1 MTVEQS
7 IDEVK
12 IARTAASGADG
23 ERARELRVCAGRES
37 GNLLM
42 ADMDPVDL
50 ALAPDRVGDA
60 VEAVANDTVDTLH
73 AGSCQGLGE
82 SSATTRA
89 ESR

>member
-1 MTVEQS
+1 
-7 IDEVK
+7 
-12 IARTAASGADG
+12 
-23 ERARELRVCAGRES
+23 
-37 GNLLM
+37 M